1 MNPSLVAP
9 AQAGVPLP
17 SKGRSGIAAFAGMTF
32 VLFIALLFFAASAS
46 AQTFPK
52 LTGRV
57 VDDANIL
64 TPAVVADLTSK
75 SQALEQKTGRQFV
88 VVTIPSLQGYP
99 IEDYGYRLGRSWGI
113 GQKGFD
119 NGVILLVAPSERK
132 VRIEVG
138 YGATAYVTDAMSS
151 IIIRNSI
158 LPHFRQNPPDYGGGI
173 EAGADQV
180 ISLMS
185 MSPDQAEQAAAQ
197 AQQQEQAH
205 RTSSGGGLP
214 LVFWGMIF
222 LFIILSKFRRVAGR
236 RYQGRRGGSG
246 ISPWIVLWGLS
257 EAARASRGRGL
268 GGGWGG
274 GGFGGGGGGFGG
286 FSGGGGGFG
295 GGGASGSW

>member
-1 MNPSLVAP
+1 VT
-9 AQAGVPLP
+9 
-17 SKGRSGIAAFAGMTF
+17 RYF
-32 VLFIALLFFAASAS
+32 VVFWLALIALAAPVS

-57 VDDANIL
+57 VDDAHIL
-64 TPAVVADLTSK
+64 TPAVVADLTAK
-75 SQALEQKTGRQFV
+75 SQALETNTGRQFV
-88 VVTIPSLQGYP
+88 VATVPSLQGYP

-119 NGVILLVAPSERK
+119 NGVILLVAPNERK

-158 LPHFRQNPPDYGGGI
+158 LPHFKQKPPDYGGGI
-173 EAGADQV
+173 EAGADK
-180 ISLMS
+180 IIGLMS
-185 MSPDQAEQAAAQ
+185 LSPDQAEQAAAQ

-205 RTSSGGGLP
+205 RTSSGGALP
-214 LVFWGMIF
+214 VIFWVMIF
-222 LFIILSKFRRVAGR
+222 VFIVLSKFRRIGGR
-236 RYQGRRGGSG
+236 NYRSRRGG
-246 ISPWIVLWGLS
+246 ISSWVVLWGLS
-257 EAARASRGRGL
+257 EAARASRGRG
-268 GGGWGG
+268 GWGG
-274 GGFGGGGGGFGG
+274 GDWGGGSGFGGGGGFGG

>member
-1 MNPSLVAP
+1 
-9 AQAGVPLP
+9 
-17 SKGRSGIAAFAGMTF
+17 MTRYLA
-32 VLFIALLFFAASAS
+32 VLWLALIALATPVS

-57 VDDANIL
+57 VDEAHIL
-64 TPAVVADLTSK
+64 TPAVVADLTAK
-75 SQALEQKTGRQFV
+75 SQALETKTGRQFV
-88 VVTIPSLQGYP
+88 VATVPSLQGYP
-99 IEDYGYRLGRSWGI
+99 IEDYGYRLGRAWGI

-119 NGVILLVAPSERK
+119 NGVILLVAPNEHK

-151 IIIRNSI
+151 IVIRNSI
-158 LPHFRQNPPDYGGGI
+158 LPHFKQKPPDYGGGI

-205 RTSSGGGLP
+205 RTSSGGALP
-214 LVFWGMIF
+214 VIFWAMIF
-222 LFIILSKFRRVAGR
+222 VFIILAKARRVTGR
-236 RYQGRRGGSG
+236 RYSARGGRGG
-246 ISPWIVLWGLS
+246 ISPWVVLWGLS
-257 EAARASRGRGL
+257 EAARASRGGFG
-268 GGGWGG
+268 GGGW
-274 GGFGGGGGGFGG
+274 GGGGGGFGG

>member
-1 MNPSLVAP
+1 
-9 AQAGVPLP
+9 
-17 SKGRSGIAAFAGMTF
+17 MT
-32 VLFIALLFFAASAS
+32 VLLLFAAPVS

-57 VDDANIL
+57 VDDAHIL

-75 SQALEQKTGRQFV
+75 SQAIETKTGRQLV
-88 VVTIPSLQGYP
+88 VATVPSLQGYP
-99 IEDYGYRLGRSWGI
+99 IEDYGYRLGRAWGI
-113 GQKGFD
+113 GQKGLD
-119 NGVILLVAPSERK
+119 NGVILLVAPNERK

-158 LPHFRQNPPDYGGGI
+158 LPHFKQSPPDYGGGI
-173 EAGADQV
+173 EAGADQL
-180 ISLMS
+180 IGLMS
-185 MSPDQAEQAAAQ
+185 LSPDQAEQAAAR

-214 LVFWGMIF
+214 LIFWGMIF
-222 LFIILSKFRRVAGR
+222 LFIILSKFRRVGGR
-236 RYQGRRGGSG
+236 RYYRRGG
-246 ISPWIVLWGLS
+246 ISPWVVLWGLN
-257 EAARASRGRGL
+257 EAARASR

-274 GGFGGGGGGFGG
+274 GGFGGGGGGGFGG
-286 FSGGGGGFG
+286 FSGGGGSFG

>member
-1 MNPSLVAP
+1 MIRTLA
-9 AQAGVPLP
+9 
-17 SKGRSGIAAFAGMTF
+17 
-32 VLFIALLFFAASAS
+32 VLWLALIALAAPVS
-46 AQTFPK
+46 AQTFPA

-57 VDDANIL
+57 VDDAHIL
-64 TPAVVADLTSK
+64 TPEVIADLTAK
-75 SQALEQKTGRQFV
+75 SQSLEQNTGRQFV
-88 VVTIPSLQGYP
+88 VATVPSLQGYP

-119 NGVILLVAPSERK
+119 NGVILLVAPNERK

-158 LPHFRQNPPDYGGGI
+158 LPHFKQNPPDYGGGI
-173 EAGADQV
+173 EAGADEIV
-180 ISLMS
+180 KLMS

-205 RTSSGGGLP
+205 RTSSGGALP
-214 LVFWGMIF
+214 IVFWGMIF
-222 LFIILSKFRRVAGR
+222 VFIILSRFRRIGGR
-236 RYQGRRGGSG
+236 GYRRRGGG

-257 EAARASRGRGL
+257 EAARASRGRG
-268 GGGWGG
+268 GWGG
-274 GGFGGGGGGFGG
+274 GGFGGGGGGGFGG

>member
-1 MNPSLVAP
+1 VTRTLA
-9 AQAGVPLP
+9 
-17 SKGRSGIAAFAGMTF
+17 
-32 VLFIALLFFAASAS
+32 VLWLALIALAAPVS

-57 VDDANIL
+57 VDEAHIL
-64 TPAVVADLTSK
+64 TPPVVADLTAK
-75 SQALEQKTGRQFV
+75 SQALEAKTGRQFV
-88 VVTIPSLQGYP
+88 VATVPSLQGYP
-99 IEDYGYRLGRSWGI
+99 IEDYGYRLGRAWGI

-119 NGVILLVAPSERK
+119 NGVILLVAPNERK

-158 LPHFRQNPPDYGGGI
+158 LPHFKQKPPDYAGGI
-173 EAGADQV
+173 EAGADQIV
-180 ISLMS
+180 SLMS
-185 MSPDQAEQAAAQ
+185 MSPSEAEQAAAQ

-205 RTSSGGGLP
+205 RTGSGGALP
-214 LVFWGMIF
+214 IVFWAMLF
-222 LFIILSKFRRVAGR
+222 VFIILAKARRVTGR
-236 RYQGRRGGSG
+236 RYRGKGGKGGG

-257 EAARASRGRGL
+257 EAARASR

>member
-9 AQAGVPLP
+9 AKAGVPLP
-17 SKGRSGIAAFAGMTF
+17 SKDRSGVPAFAGMT
-32 VLFIALLFFAASAS
+32 VVWLIALLFFATAAS

-57 VDDANIL
+57 VDDAHIL
-64 TPAVVADLTSK
+64 TPAVVADLTAK

-88 VVTIPSLQGYP
+88 VATVPSLQGYP

-119 NGVILLVAPSERK
+119 NGVILLVAPNERK

-158 LPHFRQNPPDYGGGI
+158 LPHFKQSPPDYSGGI
-173 EAGADQV
+173 EAGADQIV
-180 ISLMS
+180 SLMS
-185 MSPDQAEQAAAQ
+185 MTPDQAEQAAAQ

-205 RTSSGGGLP
+205 RTSSGGALP
-214 LVFWGMIF
+214 IIFWAMIF
-222 LFIILSKFRRVAGR
+222 VFIILSKFRRIGGKNFR
-236 RYQGRRGGSG
+236 SRRGG
-246 ISPWIVLWGLS
+246 ISPWVVLWGLS
-257 EAARASRGRGL
+257 EAARASRGGFG
-268 GGGWGG
+268 GGGW
-274 GGFGGGGGGFGG
+274 GGGGGGFGG

>member
-1 MNPSLVAP
+1 MRMRFRLLRAEAP
-9 AQAGVPLP
+9 
-17 SKGRSGIAAFAGMTF
+17 AFAGATAL
-32 VLFIALLFFAASAS
+32 VLALLCLVIAAPVS

-57 VDDANIL
+57 VDEAHIL

-75 SQALEQKTGRQFV
+75 SQALETKTGRQFV
-88 VVTIPSLQGYP
+88 VATVPSLQGYP

-119 NGVILLVAPSERK
+119 NGVILLVAPNEHK

-158 LPHFRQNPPDYGGGI
+158 LPHFKQKPPDYGGGI
-173 EAGADQV
+173 EAGADQIV
-180 ISLMS
+180 KLMS
-185 MSPDQAEQAAAQ
+185 LSPEQAEQAAAQ

-205 RTSSGGGLP
+205 RTSSGGALP
-214 LVFWGMIF
+214 VIFWVMIF
-222 LFIILSKFRRVAGR
+222 AFIMLAKARGVAGR
-236 RYQGRRGGSG
+236 RYRSRGGRGG

-257 EAARASRGRGL
+257 EAARASRGGGW
-268 GGGWGG
+268 GGGGLGG
-274 GGFGGGGGGFGG
+274 GGFGGGGG

>member
-1 MNPSLVAP
+1 MHKQIRLFRPEAP
-9 AQAGVPLP
+9 ACAGAT
-17 SKGRSGIAAFAGMTF
+17 GF
-32 VLFIALLFFAASAS
+32 VLALLLLFFATAAS

-57 VDDANIL
+57 VDEAHIL
-64 TPAVVADLTSK
+64 TPAVVADLTGK
-75 SQALEQKTGRQFV
+75 SQALEAKTGRQFV
-88 VVTIPSLQGYP
+88 VATVPSLQGYP
-99 IEDYGYRLGRSWGI
+99 VEDYGYRLGRAWGI

-119 NGVILLVAPSERK
+119 NGVILLVAPNEHR

-158 LPHFRQNPPDYGGGI
+158 LPHFKQKPPDYAGGI

-180 ISLMS
+180 IQLMS

-197 AQQQEQAH
+197 AQLQEQAH
-205 RTSSGGGLP
+205 RTSSGGALP
-214 LVFWGMIF
+214 VIFWVMIF
-222 LFIILSKFRRVAGR
+222 VFIILAKARRVAGR
-236 RYQGRRGGSG
+236 RYSARGGHGGRSG

-257 EAARASRGRGL
+257 EAARASRGGFG
-268 GGGWGG
+268 GGGW
-274 GGFGGGGGGFGG
+274 GGGGGGFGG